1 MKLVLPLM
9 ALLLAG
15 CFVPD
20 NGSSTDYNPAIVVCV
35 LAICE
40 QEDADQSGS
49 SNEVKQVEGAKADLK
64 VTPI

>member
-1 MKLVLPLM
+1 MKLALPLL
-9 ALLLAG
+9 ALIMSG
-15 CFVPD
+15 CVVPD
-20 NGSSTDYNPAIVVCV
+20 NGSSTSFNPAIVVCI

-49 SNEVKQVEGAKADLK
+49 SNEVKQAEGAKADLK